1 MAKKKPAK
9 PEEAGESAP
18 MWIVS
23 FADLVTLMMSFF
35 VVLYALKSGG
45 KDKEIDVAT
54 AIAQEFSWK
63 PAPDAMDPY
72 AERYRVRNG
81 MKPMDKTKG
90 DADNPAQGTP
100 GNADKVNVIS
110 PGDMLTSGGVL
121 SFELNKSDLDAT
133 SKDTIARLYDILRG
147 HNNVLFVK
155 GHVSTDEIPLRP
167 DDPNGL
173 NLSMRRANIVAD
185 ELVRLGVDRRVL
197 RPVACG
203 PFEPVKVGVY
213 DTTGQ
218 RQNRRVEVF
227 STNTVVSEFFPVN
240 FVKDETHATPKPEIK
255 KPETTPATS
264 PGE

>member
-1 MAKKKPAK
+1 MAKKAK
-9 PEEAGESAP
+9 AEEPAGESAP

-35 VVLYALKSGG
+35 VVLYALKQGG
-45 KDKEIDVAT
+45 KDQEIDVAT

-90 DADNPAQGTP
+90 DADNPARGTP

-110 PGDMLTSGGVL
+110 PGDMVTSGGVIN
-121 SFELNKSDLDAT
+121 FEINKADLDPA
-133 SKDTIARLYDILRG
+133 SKGIIAKIYDILRG
-147 HNNVLFVK
+147 HNNVLFIK

-173 NLSMRRANIVAD
+173 NLAMRRANVVAD
-185 ELVRLGVDRRVL
+185 ELVRLGIDRRVL

-213 DTTGQ
+213 VDSGL
-218 RQNRRVEVF
+218 RVNRRAEVF
-227 STNTVVSEFFPVN
+227 STNTVISEFLPLN
-240 FVKDETHATPKPEIK
+240 IVKDETQLVPKPETK
-255 KPETTPATS
+255 KPDTAPATS
-264 PGE
+264 HGE